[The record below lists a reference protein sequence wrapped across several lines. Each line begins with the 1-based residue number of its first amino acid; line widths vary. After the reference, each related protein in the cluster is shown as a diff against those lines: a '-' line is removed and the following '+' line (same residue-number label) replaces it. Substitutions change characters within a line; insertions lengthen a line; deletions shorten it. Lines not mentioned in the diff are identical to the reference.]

1 MGCFEVEDKQSWR
14 WFLEL
19 LINDIGFHNGE
30 GLTVMSDR
38 QKGLIDAVE
47 TVCPKAEVRFCVRHI
62 WANFKLQFSGTA
74 FKESFWRAARTS
86 SRFTFIAEM
95 AAIKFLSQ
103 DAYNYLA
110 AIPPKYWARHAF
122 LTRSKSN
129 LLLNNLCETFNSVI
143 KEARDKPIITCLEW
157 IRRYV
162 MKRNTEKWDGVQTYT
177 GRFMPFVDKVFSW
190 VKEEAKQCV
199 MVPSRVGEWEVDY
212 QHDRFVVNLRDRSC
226 SCNKWDMT
234 GIPCIHAYACILRI
248 RGKPEDYVDPFYSR
262 EKYMQAYGPYIKP
275 MPGMNQWEAT
285 EFPHPLPPPI
295 KRCQADLLLRKEK
308 KKLMKNK
315 TSKALMLRGLRG
327 RTNVVIVVSWATT
340 GPSATTLQL
349 LQRKNPREVYE
360 TECISNPMG
369 MEHHGGPSSP
379 VQPNIK
385 VAQVAQSIPPWTQSS
400 QGSNQVQGGQ
410 QRVKK
415 QPSKEKQQ
423 DEKSSQVSAKKGAV
437 KKPKKEKIVKGPAK
451 KPAWQV

>member
-1 MGCFEVEDKQSWR
+1 
-14 WFLEL
+14 
-19 LINDIGFHNGE
+19 
-30 GLTVMSDR
+30 
-38 QKGLIDAVE
+38 
-47 TVCPKAEVRFCVRHI
+47 
-62 WANFKLQFSGTA
+62 
-74 FKESFWRAARTS
+74 
-86 SRFTFIAEM
+86 M

-162 MKRNTEKWDGVQTYT
+162 MKRNTEKWDGVQNYT

-295 KRCQADLLLRKEK
+295 RKMPGRPSLKKRKKEADEKQDKQSTYVKRPKRQNQCGNCGQLGHYRTKCNNPPAPPKEKSKGGRPFNMDPWTVAQRGRKEARV
-308 KKLMKNK
+308 
-315 TSKALMLRGLRG
+315 T
-327 RTNVVIVVSWATT
+327 
-340 GPSATTLQL
+340 
-349 LQRKNPREVYE
+349 RKVYE